1 MYNVKIS
8 DKTFNVEFD
17 NNKLEG
23 KIDDEKFIIDI
34 IQTANDRYHLLKN
47 NKSYN
52 VDIID
57 VDLETKKVSIK
68 INKHTYEVEIKD
80 DIDILLDNLGMSS
93 VVSKIAK
100 DIKAPMPGML
110 TDILVKSGDTIKE
123 GDILLVL
130 EAMKME
136 NNIKSPVDAVIKSIE
151 VKKGTSVEKNE
162 ILILF
167 E

>member
-8 DKTFNVEFD
+8 DKTFNIEFD
-17 NNKLEG
+17 KNKLEG
-23 KIDDEKFIIDI
+23 KIDDEKFILDI
-34 IQTANDRYHLLKN
+34 IKTANNRYHLLKN

-57 VDLETKKVSIK
+57 VDLETKKVLLK
-68 INKHTYEVEIKD
+68 INKETYEVDIKND
-80 DIDILLDNLGMSS
+80 VDVLLENLGMSS
-93 VVSKIAK
+93 VVSKVAK

-110 TDILVKSGDTIKE
+110 TDILVKSGDIIKQ

-151 VKKGTSVEKNE
+151 AKKGTSVEKNE